1 MEAITGILALFLILF
16 VCHMNE
22 KSNKKFKELMEKQA
36 IKEQK
41 EKTIIKEKQEKNI
54 NSPYKLNQN
63 IFTDSE
69 RFFYKILKEITY
81 NMDLIIMTKVR
92 LADII
97 YTNEYDYTYFNKIKA
112 KHIDFVL
119 IDNNGKI
126 KLLIELDDKS
136 HENQER
142 KERDKFLNKIF
153 ENLNINLLRIPAK
166 YIYNKE
172 ELEKKIK
179 ESL

>member
-1 MEAITGILALFLILF
+1 MEILSSILIIIIII
-16 VCHMNE
+16 VINRIENKQKEQRIKE
-22 KSNKKFKELMEKQA
+22 K
-36 IKEQK
+36 KEQK
-41 EKTIIKEKQEKNI
+41 LVIEKKENL
-54 NSPYKLNQN
+54 PYNLYQN

-69 RFFYKILKEITY
+69 RFFYKVLKEITY
-81 NMDLIIMTKVR
+81 TMDIIIMTKVR

-97 YTNEYDYTYFNKIKA
+97 YTNEYDYKYFNKIKS

-136 HENQER
+136 HENYER
-142 KERDKFLNKIF
+142 KERDKFLNEIF
-153 ENLNINLLRIPAK
+153 ENLNIDLLRIQAK
-166 YIYNKE
+166 YIYNIE
-172 ELEKKIK
+172 ELKSKIK

>member
-1 MEAITGILALFLILF
+1 MEVIITILIILF
-16 VCHMNE
+16 IYYMNN
-22 KSNKKFKELMEKQA
+22 KSNKNLKEITQN
-36 IKEQK
+36 QK
-41 EKTIIKEKQEKNI
+41 EKTTIKKQKELL
-54 NSPYKLNQN
+54 PYKLNQN

-97 YTNEYDYTYFNKIKA
+97 YTNKYDYTYFNKIKA

-119 IDNNGKI
+119 IDSNGKI
-126 KLLIELDDKS
+126 KLLIELDDRS
-136 HENQER
+136 HENYER
-142 KERDKFLNKIF
+142 KERDNFLNEIF
-153 ENLNINLLRIPAK
+153 KNLNINLLRIPAK
-166 YIYNKE
+166 YIYNQK
-172 ELEKKIK
+172 ELENKIK

>member
-1 MEAITGILALFLILF
+1 MKILSAIIIIIIIIIINRIENKQKEQRK
-16 VCHMNE
+16 NE
-22 KSNKKFKELMEKQA
+22 K
-36 IKEQK
+36 KEQK
-41 EKTIIKEKQEKNI
+41 IVTEKKKNL
-54 NSPYKLNQN
+54 PYKLYQN

-81 NMDLIIMTKVR
+81 NMDIIIMTKVR

-97 YTNEYDYTYFNKIKA
+97 YTNEYNYTYFNKIKS

-136 HENQER
+136 HENYER
-142 KERDKFLNKIF
+142 KERDKFLNEIF
-153 ENLNINLLRIPAK
+153 ANLNINLLRIPAK
-166 YIYNKE
+166 YIYNIE
-172 ELEKKIK
+172 ELKAKIK